1 MMFQR
6 KMLKQP
12 SEDWRHCGGGHHVQ
26 LLCSH
31 PSSSHCSESGLGANL
46 RSFAGHSLDVCRRF
60 LFLFLHSVHAYGTI
74 SCVASVILCLSSCR
88 SMVISFPF
96 SAAIQPGIQRDHQH
110 GCLPMAVRAG
120 GKQSVYLEAAWSCCS
135 AWLKGGHLTKLSFG
149 IAGSLVCLVVIL
161 LRLRIL
167 FSCESHLLFR

>member
-1 MMFQR
+1 MFNCCVHILLPHTVQKVGWVR
-6 KMLKQP
+6 I
-12 SEDWRHCGGGHHVQ
+12 SEASQDIRWTCVEDFCF
-26 LLCSH
+26 CSCIA
-31 PSSSHCSESGLGANL
+31 S
-46 RSFAGHSLDVCRRF
+46 
-60 LFLFLHSVHAYGTI
+60 I

-96 SAAIQPGIQRDHQH
+96 SATIQPGLQRDHQQ